1 MVDEKNFWGFD
12 IGTDSVG
19 WAVTNSEYKL
29 KKYKNNLMWGVHLF
43 DEAKQS
49 AKRRASRT
57 TRRRYDRRKQ
67 RIILLQEFFAR
78 AVYEK
83 DENFFRRLKE
93 SALLPEDAVHRTN
106 NIFFDDPDYTDKD
119 YFEEYPTI
127 HHLICE
133 LMESKEPHDV
143 RLVYLACAYLLAHR
157 GHFLLPVAED
167 SVSAVTE
174 FDPLYKSFYEALQEL
189 CDTLPFDPN
198 PEKFARILKSHK
210 SDSKKAEDF
219 EQLLFG
225 GKTKDKDNDRINYPM
240 LVKMLISGAGDLSKL
255 FVKEEYTDLVKDS
268 VCVRNANFGD
278 TLEMLEGQIDELDF
292 ALLKSIKSLYDWSLL
307 VDILEGK
314 SLISEAKKDKYDE
327 HRQDLDTL
335 KYLFKE
341 YLTKD
346 DYDEMFKEVNGKQN
360 YASYVYNASSDKPRD
375 SKYKKCNQK
384 VFCKFT
390 KEYLDK
396 ITPSDEDKSNLEE
409 LIKKCKLNT
418 LCPKQ
423 VTTDNRVIPYQLYYI
438 ELKKIL
444 ENASEYL
451 PFLNECDEYGT
462 VSDKILDIM
471 KFRVPY
477 YVGPLVDSK
486 KSPNAWL
493 VRKYDGKITPWNFA
507 EMVNEDESEKAF
519 IRRMTCKCTYVAGQ
533 DVLPKYSL
541 LYCKFNVLNEIN
553 NIKLNSEPISV
564 QAKQDIYT
572 ELFEK
577 SSARVTKKKIKGCL
591 VSHGYATEE
600 DEITGIDDIAKSSLK
615 SYHDFKSILSD
626 RLLTE
631 NQVEEVIKWIT
642 VMSDKER
649 LRTRLSEQYPQ
660 LPENK
665 INYIT
670 QKLKYKDYGRLSRFF
685 LEEVLPVNTQTGEA
699 ESDKNIITM
708 LWETN
713 ENLMQILSSKYRYA
727 ENIEHMNRQYYALPE
742 NHKSLSERLK
752 DMYVPTAVRR
762 AVTRTFDIVKE
773 LKKIQG
779 RDPDKIFI
787 EMARGAGETSK
798 GKRTNSRKD
807 QILEYWRGLD
817 DKDINEL
824 KKSGIWE
831 HLDTIDNNKLRSD
844 KYFLYF
850 MQLGRCMYTG
860 KAIPFEE
867 IENEHQ
873 WNIDHVWPQAKIKDD
888 SLDNKVLVSSSE
900 NGKKSDSYPICD
912 DIRHNMAG
920 LWHSLYK
927 KGLIS
932 EKKYQRL
939 TRNTPFTDDELAGFI
954 ARQLVETRQSTKA
967 VATLLKEQFPN
978 TDIVYVKAGLVSDF
992 RQEMDMVKCREVNDL
1007 HHAKDAYL
1015 NIVLGNVYNTRFTKD
1030 PLNFV
1035 KNNENYSIKMFQKN
1049 SDGKETGVMTR
1060 KVERGG
1066 EVAWDPETS
1075 FAIVRKMMSKNSIR
1089 YVRYAYKRKS
1099 GQKCGFFNQT
1109 PERKKAGL
1117 VPRKAGLDSEKYG
1130 GYNDTTASFFSL
1142 VKVKDDKVII
1152 SVDLINV
1159 DEFMADD
1166 NSARKYVLS
1175 ALESFYAKRKLEKIT
1190 VDDITFPLKN
1200 KVIKINSMLEI
1211 DGFRVNIRNKDNHGR
1226 YISVSSA
1233 VSLVIDDKYVS
1244 YIKKLES
1251 FSNRIKKDTK
1261 LKINTYS
1268 GIDSAKNTELYDYL
1282 SKKCTQKPFLTWNK
1296 FNEAGKILKSGREK
1310 FIKEDVTT
1318 QVIDLI
1324 KILFILKTGRITECD
1339 LKFAGGAK
1347 KYNTVRFNSI
1357 LKNKSVY
1364 IIDQSPTG
1372 LIERKSPNLL
1382 DL

>member
-49 AKRRASRT
+49 AERRSFRT
-57 TRRRYDRRKQ
+57 ARRRLDRRKQ
-67 RIILLQEFFAR
+67 RIILLQEIFAR
-78 AVYEK
+78 TVCDK

-106 NIFFDDPDYTDKD
+106 NIFFDDPDYTDTD

-143 RLVYLACAYLLAHR
+143 RHVYLACAYLLAHR
-157 GHFLLPVAED
+157 GHFLLPVSED
-167 SVSAVTE
+167 DISKVTE
-174 FDPLYKSFYEALQEL
+174 FEPLYESFYKALEEKL
-189 CDTLPFDPN
+189 DEEPPFDRSADN
-198 PEKFARILKSHK
+198 FAEILKSHK
-210 SDSKKAEDF
+210 TVSAKNKDF
-219 EQLLFG
+219 DKLLFDGKAKTYDNENISYTALIKLLSG
-225 GKTKDKDNDRINYPM
+225 GTEK
-240 LVKMLISGAGDLSKL
+240 LSKF
-255 FVKEEYTDLVKDS
+255 FVNEEYTDLEKDS
-268 VCVRNANFGD
+268 VCVRNTDFGD
-278 TLEMLEGQIDELDF
+278 TLEMLEGQIDEFDF
-292 ALLKSIKSLYDWSLL
+292 ALLKNVKSLYDWSLL

-346 DYDEMFKEVNGKQN
+346 DYDEMFKEVSGKQN
-360 YASYVYNASSDKPRD
+360 YASYVYNAPSDKPRD
-375 SKYKKCNQK
+375 SKYKKCNQED
-384 VFCKFT
+384 FCKFT
-390 KEYLDK
+390 KKFLSKIKPNEKDKPCLDELLDK
-396 ITPSDEDKSNLEE
+396 CEQNS
-409 LIKKCKLNT
+409 

-423 VTTDNRVIPYQLYYI
+423 VTTDNRVIPYQLYYV

-444 ENASEYL
+444 ENACGYL
-451 PFLNECDEYGT
+451 PFLNERDEYGT
-462 VSDKILDIM
+462 VADKILSIM

-519 IRRMTCKCTYVAGQ
+519 IRRMTCKCTYIAGQ

-541 LYCKFNVLNEIN
+541 LYCKFSVLNEIN
-553 NIKLNSEPISV
+553 NTKLNGEPISV
-564 QAKQDIYT
+564 QAKQEIYT

-577 SSARVTKKKIKGCL
+577 SKSRVSKKKIRDCL
-591 VSHGYATEE
+591 ISHGHAADN
-600 DEITGIDDIAKSSLK
+600 DEVTGIDDIAKSALR
-615 SYHDFKSILSD
+615 SYHDFKKMLSNGI
-626 RLLTE
+626 LTE
-631 NQVEEVIKWIT
+631 QQVEEIIEHIT
-642 VMSDKER
+642 VTTDNIRLKKWLKTQFPTLSDEDVK
-649 LRTRLSEQYPQ
+649 
-660 LPENK
+660 
-665 INYIT
+665 YII
-670 QKLKYKDYGRLSRFF
+670 KLKYMDYGRLSRRFF
-685 LEEVLPVNTQTGEA
+685 EDVLPVDAKTGEA

-807 QILEYWRGLD
+807 QILEHWRGLD
-817 DKDINEL
+817 NKDINDL

-831 HLDTIDNNKLRSD
+831 HLDTIDDAKLRSD

-967 VATLLKEQFPN
+967 VATLLKEHFPN
-978 TDIVYVKAGLVSDF
+978 TEIVYVKAGLVSDF

-1007 HHAKDAYL
+1007 QHAKDAYL

-1035 KNNENYSIKMFQKN
+1035 KNNENYSIKIFQKN

-1099 GQKCGFFNQT
+1099 GQKGGFFNQT

-1244 YIKKLES
+1244 YVKKLES

-1261 LKINTYS
+1261 LKINTYY

>member
-1 MVDEKNFWGFD
+1 MLVSC
-12 IGTDSVG
+12 I
-19 WAVTNSEYKL
+19 
-29 KKYKNNLMWGVHLF
+29 
-43 DEAKQS
+43 
-49 AKRRASRT
+49 RRA
-57 TRRRYDRRKQ
+57 
-67 RIILLQEFFAR
+67 
-78 AVYEK
+78 
-83 DENFFRRLKE
+83 LKE
-93 SALLPEDAVHRTN
+93 D
-106 NIFFDDPDYTDKD
+106 
-119 YFEEYPTI
+119 
-127 HHLICE
+127 
-133 LMESKEPHDV
+133 
-143 RLVYLACAYLLAHR
+143 
-157 GHFLLPVAED
+157 
-167 SVSAVTE
+167 
-174 FDPLYKSFYEALQEL
+174 
-189 CDTLPFDPN
+189 
-198 PEKFARILKSHK
+198 
-210 SDSKKAEDF
+210 
-219 EQLLFG
+219 
-225 GKTKDKDNDRINYPM
+225 
-240 LVKMLISGAGDLSKL
+240 
-255 FVKEEYTDLVKDS
+255 
-268 VCVRNANFGD
+268 
-278 TLEMLEGQIDELDF
+278 
-292 ALLKSIKSLYDWSLL
+292 
-307 VDILEGK
+307 K

-346 DYDEMFKEVNGKQN
+346 DYDEMFKEVSGKQN

-375 SKYKKCNQK
+375 SKYKKCNQED
-384 VFCKFT
+384 FCKFT
-390 KEYLDK
+390 KKFLSKIKPNEKDKPCLDELLDK
-396 ITPSDEDKSNLEE
+396 CEQNS
-409 LIKKCKLNT
+409 

-423 VTTDNRVIPYQLYYI
+423 VTTDNRVIPYQLYYV

-477 YVGPLVDSK
+477 YVGPLVKNKTST
-486 KSPNAWL
+486 NAWI
-493 VRKYDGKITPWNFA
+493 VRKAGKITPWNFDD
-507 EMVNEDESEKAF
+507 MVDKDKSEEAF

-615 SYHDFKSILSD
+615 SYHDFKSILSG
-626 RLLTE
+626 RLLTD

-727 ENIEHMNRQYYALPE
+727 ENIEHMNRQYYELPE
-742 NHKSLSERLK
+742 NHKILNERLK
-752 DMYVPTAVRR
+752 DMYVPTAVCR

-787 EMARGAGETSK
+787 EMARGTGETPK
-798 GKRTNSRKD
+798 GKRTSSRKD
-807 QILEYWRGLD
+807 QILEHWRGLD

-824 KKSGIWE
+824 KKSGLWE

-850 MQLGRCMYTG
+850 MQLGRCMYTE
-860 KAIPFEE
+860 KPIPFEE
-867 IENEHQ
+867 VENEHK
-873 WNIDHVWPQAKIKDD
+873 WNIDHIWPQAKIKDD
-888 SLDNKVLVSSSE
+888 SLDNKVLVSSNE
-900 NGKKSDSYPICD
+900 NGKKSDSYPISD
-912 DIRHNMAG
+912 DIRHSMAG

-939 TRNTPFTDDELAGFI
+939 TRSTPFTDDELAGFI

-1015 NIVLGNVYNTRFTKD
+1015 NIVMGNVYDIKFTKD

-1035 KNNENYSIKMFQKN
+1035 KKNRDYSLKIYQKN
-1049 SDGKETGVMTR
+1049 SAGKESGVLTR
-1060 KVERGG
+1060 IVERNG
-1066 EVAWDPETS
+1066 EIAWDPDIS
-1075 FAIVRKMMSKNSIR
+1075 FDVVRKMMAKNSIR
-1089 YVRYAYKRKS
+1089 YVRYAYMRK
-1099 GQKCGFFNQT
+1099 GGLFNQM

-1117 VPRKAGLDSEKYG
+1117 AERKSGLDTAKYG
-1130 GYNDTTASFFSL
+1130 GYNNTTASHFAVVKCRKKSVVVVPVETMFCNRFTTDTEFAKAYAVQQLAEILSQEFSPE
-1142 VKVKDDKVII
+1142 
-1152 SVDLINV
+1152 N
-1159 DEFMADD
+1159 
-1166 NSARKYVLS
+1166 
-1175 ALESFYAKRKLEKIT
+1175 
-1190 VDDITFPLKN
+1190 ITFPFGQRII
-1200 KVIKINSMLEI
+1200 KVNTMFEI
-1211 DGFRVNIRNKDNHGR
+1211 DGFRCNLAQKSNKGKQLVLISACSLVLDKYTYAYMKKISSFIAKKKVNK
-1226 YISVSSA
+1226 
-1233 VSLVIDDKYVS
+1233 SLVINSYTGITEEKNILAFDMLAEKMQSSPFKAFFHKIGTKVS
-1244 YIKKLES
+1244 
-1251 FSNRIKKDTK
+1251 N
-1261 LKINTYS
+1261 
-1268 GIDSAKNTELYDYL
+1268 
-1282 SKKCTQKPFLTWNK
+1282 
-1296 FNEAGKILKSGREK
+1296 GRDK
-1310 FIKEDVTT
+1310 FISLSVDEQATA
-1318 QVIDLI
+1318 LFN
-1324 KILFILKTGRITECD
+1324 ILMLLKTGRSTGCD
-1339 LKFAGGAK
+1339 LTLINESGQSGVLTLNADFSKIK
-1347 KYNTVRFNSI
+1347 DKNSI
-1357 LKNKSVY
+1357 Y

>member
-1 MVDEKNFWGFD
+1 MLVSC
-12 IGTDSVG
+12 I
-19 WAVTNSEYKL
+19 
-29 KKYKNNLMWGVHLF
+29 
-43 DEAKQS
+43 
-49 AKRRASRT
+49 RRA
-57 TRRRYDRRKQ
+57 
-67 RIILLQEFFAR
+67 
-78 AVYEK
+78 
-83 DENFFRRLKE
+83 LKE
-93 SALLPEDAVHRTN
+93 D
-106 NIFFDDPDYTDKD
+106 
-119 YFEEYPTI
+119 
-127 HHLICE
+127 
-133 LMESKEPHDV
+133 
-143 RLVYLACAYLLAHR
+143 
-157 GHFLLPVAED
+157 
-167 SVSAVTE
+167 
-174 FDPLYKSFYEALQEL
+174 
-189 CDTLPFDPN
+189 
-198 PEKFARILKSHK
+198 
-210 SDSKKAEDF
+210 
-219 EQLLFG
+219 
-225 GKTKDKDNDRINYPM
+225 
-240 LVKMLISGAGDLSKL
+240 
-255 FVKEEYTDLVKDS
+255 
-268 VCVRNANFGD
+268 
-278 TLEMLEGQIDELDF
+278 
-292 ALLKSIKSLYDWSLL
+292 
-307 VDILEGK
+307 K

-346 DYDEMFKEVNGKQN
+346 DYDEMFKEVSGKQN

-375 SKYKKCNQK
+375 SKYKKCNQED
-384 VFCKFT
+384 FCKFT
-390 KEYLDK
+390 KKFLSKIKPNEKDKPCLDELLDK
-396 ITPSDEDKSNLEE
+396 CEQNS
-409 LIKKCKLNT
+409 

-423 VTTDNRVIPYQLYYI
+423 VTTDNRVIPYQLYYV

-477 YVGPLVDSK
+477 YVGPLVKNKTST
-486 KSPNAWL
+486 NAWI
-493 VRKYDGKITPWNFA
+493 VRKAGKITPWNFDD
-507 EMVNEDESEKAF
+507 MVDKDKSEEAF

-615 SYHDFKSILSD
+615 SYHDFKSILSG
-626 RLLTE
+626 RLLTD

-752 DMYVPTAVRR
+752 DMYVSTAVRR

-798 GKRTNSRKD
+798 GKRTNSRND

-860 KAIPFEE
+860 KAIPFEA

-978 TDIVYVKAGLVSDF
+978 TDIVYVKAGLLSDF

-1015 NIVLGNVYNTRFTKD
+1015 NIVMGNVYDIKFTKD

-1035 KNNENYSIKMFQKN
+1035 KKNRDYSLKIYQKN
-1049 SDGKETGVMTR
+1049 SAGKESGVLTR
-1060 KVERGG
+1060 IVERNG
-1066 EVAWDPETS
+1066 EIAWDPDTS
-1075 FAIVRKMMSKNSIR
+1075 FDVVRKMMAKNSIR
-1089 YVRYAYKRKS
+1089 YVRYAYMRK
-1099 GQKCGFFNQT
+1099 GGLFNQM
-1109 PERKKAGL
+1109 PERKK
-1117 VPRKAGLDSEKYG
+1117 RD
-1130 GYNDTTASFFSL
+1130 
-1142 VKVKDDKVII
+1142 
-1152 SVDLINV
+1152 
-1159 DEFMADD
+1159 
-1166 NSARKYVLS
+1166 
-1175 ALESFYAKRKLEKIT
+1175 
-1190 VDDITFPLKN
+1190 
-1200 KVIKINSMLEI
+1200 
-1211 DGFRVNIRNKDNHGR
+1211 
-1226 YISVSSA
+1226 
-1233 VSLVIDDKYVS
+1233 
-1244 YIKKLES
+1244 
-1251 FSNRIKKDTK
+1251 
-1261 LKINTYS
+1261 
-1268 GIDSAKNTELYDYL
+1268 
-1282 SKKCTQKPFLTWNK
+1282 
-1296 FNEAGKILKSGREK
+1296 
-1310 FIKEDVTT
+1310 
-1318 QVIDLI
+1318 
-1324 KILFILKTGRITECD
+1324 
-1339 LKFAGGAK
+1339 
-1347 KYNTVRFNSI
+1347 
-1357 LKNKSVY
+1357 
-1364 IIDQSPTG
+1364 
-1372 LIERKSPNLL
+1372 
-1382 DL
+1382 

>member
-1 MVDEKNFWGFD
+1 MVDEKIFWGFD

-29 KKYKNNLMWGVHLF
+29 KKYKNNLMWGVHLL

-49 AKRRASRT
+49 AERRASRT

-67 RIILLQEFFAR
+67 RIILLQELFAR

-157 GHFLLPVAED
+157 GHFLLPVSED
-167 SVSAVTE
+167 DISKVTE
-174 FDPLYKSFYEALQEL
+174 FEPLYESFYKALEEKL
-189 CDTLPFDPN
+189 DEEPPFDRSADN
-198 PEKFARILKSHK
+198 FAEILKSHK
-210 SDSKKAEDF
+210 TVSAKNKDF
-219 EQLLFG
+219 DKLLFDGKAKTYDNENISYTALIKLLSG
-225 GKTKDKDNDRINYPM
+225 GTEK
-240 LVKMLISGAGDLSKL
+240 LSKF
-255 FVKEEYTDLVKDS
+255 FVNEEYTDLEKDS
-268 VCVRNANFGD
+268 VCVRNTDFED
-278 TLEMLEGQIDELDF
+278 TLEMLEGQIDEFDF
-292 ALLKSIKSLYDWSLL
+292 AVLKSVKSFYDWSLL

-314 SLISEAKKDKYDE
+314 TLISEAKKDKYDE
-327 HRQDLDTL
+327 HKEDLKKL
-335 KYLFKE
+335 KEIFKAF
-341 YLTKD
+341 LTKD
-346 DYDEMFKEVNGKQN
+346 DYREMFKDVGTNAN
-360 YASYVYNASSDKPRD
+360 YVSYIYNASSNKPRPD
-375 SKYKKCNQK
+375 KYKKCNQK
-384 VFCKFT
+384 DFCKFT

-477 YVGPLVDSK
+477 YVGPLVKNKTST
-486 KSPNAWL
+486 NAWI
-493 VRKYDGKITPWNFA
+493 VRKAGKITPWNFDD
-507 EMVNEDESEKAF
+507 MVDKDKSEEAF

-553 NIKLNSEPISV
+553 NIKLNSGPISV

-665 INYIT
+665 INYII

-708 LWETN
+708 LLETN

-727 ENIEHMNRQYYALPE
+727 ENIEHMNRQYYELPE
-742 NHKSLSERLK
+742 NHKILNERLK
-752 DMYVPTAVRR
+752 DMYVPTAVCR

-773 LKKIQG
+773 LKKI
-779 RDPDKIFI
+779 
-787 EMARGAGETSK
+787 
-798 GKRTNSRKD
+798 
-807 QILEYWRGLD
+807 
-817 DKDINEL
+817 
-824 KKSGIWE
+824 
-831 HLDTIDNNKLRSD
+831 
-844 KYFLYF
+844 
-850 MQLGRCMYTG
+850 
-860 KAIPFEE
+860 
-867 IENEHQ
+867 
-873 WNIDHVWPQAKIKDD
+873 
-888 SLDNKVLVSSSE
+888 
-900 NGKKSDSYPICD
+900 
-912 DIRHNMAG
+912 
-920 LWHSLYK
+920 
-927 KGLIS
+927 
-932 EKKYQRL
+932 
-939 TRNTPFTDDELAGFI
+939 
-954 ARQLVETRQSTKA
+954 
-967 VATLLKEQFPN
+967 
-978 TDIVYVKAGLVSDF
+978 
-992 RQEMDMVKCREVNDL
+992 
-1007 HHAKDAYL
+1007 
-1015 NIVLGNVYNTRFTKD
+1015 
-1030 PLNFV
+1030 
-1035 KNNENYSIKMFQKN
+1035 
-1049 SDGKETGVMTR
+1049 
-1060 KVERGG
+1060 
-1066 EVAWDPETS
+1066 
-1075 FAIVRKMMSKNSIR
+1075 
-1089 YVRYAYKRKS
+1089 
-1099 GQKCGFFNQT
+1099 
-1109 PERKKAGL
+1109 
-1117 VPRKAGLDSEKYG
+1117 
-1130 GYNDTTASFFSL
+1130 
-1142 VKVKDDKVII
+1142 
-1152 SVDLINV
+1152 
-1159 DEFMADD
+1159 
-1166 NSARKYVLS
+1166 
-1175 ALESFYAKRKLEKIT
+1175 
-1190 VDDITFPLKN
+1190 
-1200 KVIKINSMLEI
+1200 
-1211 DGFRVNIRNKDNHGR
+1211 
-1226 YISVSSA
+1226 
-1233 VSLVIDDKYVS
+1233 
-1244 YIKKLES
+1244 
-1251 FSNRIKKDTK
+1251 
-1261 LKINTYS
+1261 
-1268 GIDSAKNTELYDYL
+1268 
-1282 SKKCTQKPFLTWNK
+1282 
-1296 FNEAGKILKSGREK
+1296 
-1310 FIKEDVTT
+1310 
-1318 QVIDLI
+1318 
-1324 KILFILKTGRITECD
+1324 
-1339 LKFAGGAK
+1339 
-1347 KYNTVRFNSI
+1347 
-1357 LKNKSVY
+1357 
-1364 IIDQSPTG
+1364 
-1372 LIERKSPNLL
+1372 
-1382 DL
+1382 